1 VVGRR
6 RGLRRRRAGLT
17 ALLAATLTATGGCVA
32 DPPPPVEKPVE
43 TAVDEAVRQDSTIV
57 VSMDGIGAG
66 FNPHL
71 LADRSPMTAA
81 VAESVLPSPFRY
93 RVDPE
98 DPQGPARYVLDDDLL
113 ESAEVVSDDP
123 MIVEYRLHNFAQWS
137 DGAPIAAE
145 DFRYLWQRMITEPGV
160 IDPAPYRLI
169 SDVRAFGEGGK
180 TVQVVFDRPY
190 AQWERL
196 FSGLLPAHLIKD
208 TPGGF
213 SSGLRDALPISG
225 GHFLLSMVDRGR
237 GEVLLRRNDRFW
249 GAPAASDRIVIRR
262 GGDPG
267 AVARA
272 LREHDTQV
280 VDMSGGPVLEAT
292 TGTVPGTEVT
302 RRPAARVLAATLNAR
317 NPHLADDRVRE
328 ALLTLLDPAQLAL
341 IGAGTTDAQ
350 APGPPLFPVATTM
363 SDEQARQ
370 VLIDAG
376 ADPVQARDDRRLDDE
391 TADDLDGEDL
401 DTADSADGVE
411 DDEDDGDAAAE
422 ELEVAVPT
430 GGLPLLIAVP
440 SGDAAA
446 RDVAQAV
453 ADVWTDAGVAV
464 TVVSGAKARDSYGAA
479 LDKGTVGMIVDWQS
493 AGVDPAAE
501 IAARYGCRL
510 SADETDEPADPAEPG
525 PGNLGGLCDPALQPM
540 IERALAGEIDR
551 DKLYDRVGPVVSD
564 FHTVLPILQGEQ
576 VVAVSD
582 QVTDVAVHLPITA
595 GLFVQPGLWA
605 RIEE

>member
-1 VVGRR
+1 M
-6 RGLRRRRAGLT
+6 
-17 ALLAATLTATGGCVA
+17 LAATLTATAGCVA

-57 VSMDGIGAG
+57 VAMDGIGAG

-93 RVDPE
+93 RVDP
-98 DPQGPARYVLDDDLL
+98 QGEAEYVLDDDLV
-113 ESAEVVSDDP
+113 ESAEVVSEDP

-145 DFRYLWQRMITEPGV
+145 DFRYLWQRMIAEPGV

-213 SSGLRDALPISG
+213 SSGLRDALPVSG

-237 GEVLLRRNDRFW
+237 GEVLLQRNDRFW

-262 GGDPG
+262 GGEPG
-267 AVARA
+267 AVARS

-302 RRPAARVLAATLNAR
+302 RRPAARVLAGTLNAR
-317 NPHLADDRVRE
+317 NPHLADERVRE
-328 ALLTLLDPAQLAL
+328 ALLALLDPAQLAL
-341 IGAGTTDAQ
+341 IGAGSTDAE

-363 SDEQARQ
+363 SDAQARQ

-376 ADPVQARDDRRLDDE
+376 ADPVRARDDRRLDDE
-391 TADDLDGEDL
+391 TADDLEGDDRTGR
-401 DTADSADGVE
+401 DSAEGA
-411 DDEDDGDAAAE
+411 DDDSDDAAE
-422 ELEVAVPT
+422 DLEVAVPT
-430 GGLPLLIAVP
+430 GGLPILIAVP
-440 SGDAAA
+440 SGDDAA

-453 ADVWTDAGVAV
+453 ADVWTEAGVAV
-464 TVVSGAKARDSYGAA
+464 TVVSGTKARDSYGAA
-479 LDKGTVGMIVDWQS
+479 LERGAVGMIVDWQS

-510 SADETDEPADPAEPG
+510 SAGDDDPADPADPAA
-525 PGNLGGLCDPALQPM
+525 GNLGGLCDPALQPM
-540 IERALAGEIDR
+540 IERALAGEIDQ
-551 DKLYDRVGPVVSD
+551 DKLYDRVGPVVSG
-564 FHTVLPILQGEQ
+564 FHTVLPVLQGEQ

>member
-1 VVGRR
+1 MVGRVRGHGRR
-6 RGLRRRRAGLT
+6 RAVVT
-17 ALLAATLTATGGCVA
+17 IAVAAALGAAGGCVA
-32 DPPPPVEKPVE
+32 DPPPPVEKPTE
-43 TAVDEAVRQDSTIV
+43 TAVAEAVRHDSTIV
-57 VSMDGIGAG
+57 VTMDGIGAG

-93 RVDPE
+93 RA
-98 DPQGPARYVLDDDLL
+98 DPQDPHGPAEYVLDTDLV

-123 MIVEYRLHNFAQWS
+123 MIVEYRLHTFAQWS

-169 SDVRAFGEGGK
+169 SDVRADGEGGK

-190 AQWERL
+190 AQWQRL

-213 SSGLRDALPISG
+213 ATGLRDALPVSG

-237 GEVLLRRNDRFW
+237 GEVLLQRNDRFW
-249 GAPAASDRIVIRR
+249 GRPAASDRIVIRR

-267 AVARA
+267 AVARS
-272 LREHDTQV
+272 LREDDTQV

-292 TGTVPGTEVT
+292 LGTVPGTEVT
-302 RRPAARVLAATLNAR
+302 RRPSARVLAGTMNAR

-328 ALLTLLDPAQLAL
+328 ALLTLLDTDQLAL
-341 IGAGTTDAQ
+341 IGAGSTDVS

-363 SDEQARQ
+363 TRDEARA
-370 VLIDAG
+370 VLIGAG
-376 ADPVQARDDRRLDDE
+376 ADPVATREDGPAQEGAAADG
-391 TADDLDGEDL
+391 DDLDDDAER
-401 DTADSADGVE
+401 E
-411 DDEDDGDAAAE
+411 DDQQTD
-422 ELEVAVPT
+422 LQVAVPT
-430 GGLPLLIAVP
+430 GGLPILIAVP

-446 RDVAQAV
+446 RDVAQAI
-453 ADVWTDAGVAV
+453 ADVWTEAGVAV
-464 TVVSGAKARDSYGAA
+464 TVVAGSKARDSYGQA
-479 LDKGTVGMIVDWQS
+479 LAEGTVGMIVDWQS

-501 IAARYGCRL
+501 IAARYGCR
-510 SADETDEPADPAEPG
+510 SADG
-525 PGNLGGLCDPALQPM
+525 PDGPEASAAPVGGNLGGLCDPALQPM
-540 IERALAGEIDR
+540 IDRALAGKTDPAELFERI
-551 DKLYDRVGPVVSD
+551 GPVVSG
-564 FHTVLPILQGEQ
+564 FHTVVPILQGES

-582 QVTDVAVHLPITA
+582 RVTDVAVHLPAAA